1 MAEAGPIKIKVDII
15 SGFLGA
21 GKTTFIQKLIDKKVY
36 ADNKLVILEN
46 EFGKVNIDGQIL
58 SALNITIE
66 NIVAECICCTG
77 ADSLL
82 NKLITISQDEAPDYL
97 IIEPTGVAHLSDIRR
112 VFQYKTIKELYQINN
127 IITVIDAKNYRNWI
141 KVANN
146 LFEDQIRFSN
156 VILINKSETCP
167 REEIMELAMLLD
179 TIHPDCPIFL
189 NESCLLDSMKTNLPL
204 GEKKSSDRALYFASH
219 TNENFDSY
227 SFEYSGSIKKYEFE
241 QFIGQ
246 IQIGRFGDIYRIKG
260 YIQDEFQKKYSVEY
274 VNHDFRMIQMV
285 KTLNQVQPIEICF
298 IGRNIDNVSLN
309 EYLTQ
314 LQTN

>member
-1 MAEAGPIKIKVDII
+1 MSEASPTKIKVDII

-21 GKTTFIQKLIDKKVY
+21 GKTTFIQKLIDKKAY

-58 SALNITIE
+58 SASDITIE

-82 NKLITISQDEAPDYL
+82 NKLITISRDETPNYL
-97 IIEPTGVAHLSDIRR
+97 IIEPTGVARLSDIRR

-146 LFEDQIRFSN
+146 LLEDQIRFSN
-156 VILINKSETCP
+156 VILINKSEACQ
-167 REEIMELAMLLD
+167 REEIIELSMLLD
-179 TIHPDCPIFL
+179 TIHPDCPVFV
-189 NESCLLDSMKTNLPL
+189 NEDSLLDSMKTNLPL
-204 GEKKSSDRALYFASH
+204 GEKKSADRALYFTPH

-227 SFEYSGSIKKYEFE
+227 SFEYSGSIKKHEFE
-241 QFIGQ
+241 QFIEQ
-246 IQIGRFGDIYRIKG
+246 IQVKRFGEIYRIKG
-260 YIQDEFQKKYSVEY
+260 YIKDEFQKSYSVEY
-274 VNHDFRMIQMV
+274 VNHDFQMV
-285 KTLNQVQPIEICF
+285 QMVNPLNQVRPIEICF

-309 EYLTQ
+309 DYLTQ